1 MAFQLHSTKT
11 ALSLAYILLLM
22 SCAVVDSAKEAEECV
37 RHLSGLASCVTYIF
51 GESKAPAT
59 ECCSGIKK
67 AFKNDE
73 KCMCLILKDYDHLN
87 LGPKYNLTHALGLAS
102 ACRVPNNF
110 SQCIALL
117 HLDPKSPE
125 AQVFN
130 QMGKVSDTGGSASSN
145 PAPSPTVEG
154 STSNPR
160 KSIAKNAANC
170 YIRKR
175 FLGFEVLVGGI
186 LLRYF

>member
-1 MAFQLHSTKT
+1 
-11 ALSLAYILLLM
+11 M

-73 KCMCLILKDYDHLN
+73 K
-87 LGPKYNLTHALGLAS
+87 S
-102 ACRVPNNF
+102 
-110 SQCIALL
+110 LL